1 MARSRTRGKVN
12 IMTFTVW
19 LVLNNETH
27 VLQIAVHGVYFFY
40 PYTAVEKSAV
50 CGFLFLFRAM
60 RIFRSAA
67 DMLAWTDA
75 RVEIHMARSH
85 T

>member
-1 MARSRTRGKVN
+1 MARTRDNVN

-40 PYTAVEKSAV
+40 PGTAVQK
-50 CGFLFLFRAM
+50 
-60 RIFRSAA
+60 
-67 DMLAWTDA
+67 
-75 RVEIHMARSH
+75 
-85 T
+85 